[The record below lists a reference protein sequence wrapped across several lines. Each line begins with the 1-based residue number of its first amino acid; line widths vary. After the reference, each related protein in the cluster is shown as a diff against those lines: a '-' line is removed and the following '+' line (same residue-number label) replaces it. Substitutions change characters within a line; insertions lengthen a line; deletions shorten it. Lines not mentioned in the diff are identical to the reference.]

1 MLYNG
6 GVAGLT
12 VTSVASISVDTC
24 RVIDAVVMSRMAFIN
39 VLTGISIDLDIPFL
53 TQALV

>member
-12 VTSVASISVDTC
+12 VTFVASISVDTC